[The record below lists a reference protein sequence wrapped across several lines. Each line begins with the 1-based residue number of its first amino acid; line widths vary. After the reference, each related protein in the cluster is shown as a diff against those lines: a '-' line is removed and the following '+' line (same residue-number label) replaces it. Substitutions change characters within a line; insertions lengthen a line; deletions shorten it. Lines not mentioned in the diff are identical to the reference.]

1 MPIVMVLV
9 MVFLSLTIRYCR
21 FFICLAMIVSH
32 KEDTYTQLWATFPL
46 SQKVPY
52 ILHTYTLLFIEGRS
66 VVINLISSSM
76 RLLVGVGFLFM
87 SDSALDRVVALI
99 GLPVFLDS
107 RCPPFSI
114 AFFQFQPMRLPS
126 SRALNST
133 ATLRVFSTLRLKL
146 LLHSNRDC
154 MSSTDTSDTQNR

>member
-46 SQKVPY
+46 SQKASY
-52 ILHTYTLLFIEGRS
+52 ILTPCYMEGRS
-66 VVINLISSSM
+66 VVITLTSSSM

-154 MSSTDTSDTQNR
+154 MSSIDTSDIQNR

>member
-1 MPIVMVLV
+1 MTSANCNGTCHGLPFTYYTL
-9 MVFLSLTIRYCR
+9 LP
-21 FFICLAMIVSH
+21 FFICLAMIVLINMTRIPNYGH
-32 KEDTYTQLWATFPL
+32 PFFV
-46 SQKVPY
+46 QKVLY
-52 ILHTYTLLFIEGRS
+52 ILTPYYIEGRS
-66 VVINLISSSM
+66 VVIALISSSM
-76 RLLVGVGFLFM
+76 RLLVGVGFLFI

-99 GLPVFLDS
+99 GLPVFLDN

-154 MSSTDTSDTQNR
+154 MSSIDTSDTQNR

>member
-1 MPIVMVLV
+1 MTSANCNGNCHGFPFTYYTL
-9 MVFLSLTIRYCR
+9 LP

-32 KEDTYTQLWATFPL
+32 KHDTYTQQLRTPFPL
-46 SQKVPY
+46 SQKVSY
-52 ILHTYTLLFIEGRS
+52 ILTPYYIEGRR
-66 VVINLISSSM
+66 VVITLISSSM

-133 ATLRVFSTLRLKL
+133 ATLRVFSTIRLKL
-146 LLHSNRDC
+146 LLHSNKDC
-154 MSSTDTSDTQNR
+154 MSSIDTSDTQNR

>member
-52 ILHTYTLLFIEGRS
+52 ILHTYTLLFTKVS
-66 VVINLISSSM
+66 HLHIN
-76 RLLVGVGFLFM
+76 R
-87 SDSALDRVVALI
+87 
-99 GLPVFLDS
+99 
-107 RCPPFSI
+107 
-114 AFFQFQPMRLPS
+114 
-126 SRALNST
+126 T
-133 ATLRVFSTLRLKL
+133 
-146 LLHSNRDC
+146 
-154 MSSTDTSDTQNR
+154 

>member
-1 MPIVMVLV
+1 MTSANCNCTCHGLPFTCYTL
-9 MVFLSLTIRYCR
+9 LP
-21 FFICLAMIVSH
+21 FFICLAMTVLINMTRIPNYGHPFLCH
-32 KEDTYTQLWATFPL
+32 KSSIHT
-46 SQKVPY
+46 PY
-52 ILHTYTLLFIEGRS
+52 YIEGRS
-66 VVINLISSSM
+66 VVITLISSSM

-107 RCPPFSI
+107 KCPPFSI

-154 MSSTDTSDTQNR
+154 MSSIDTSDTQNR

>member
-1 MPIVMVLV
+1 MTSANCNGTYHGLPFTYYTL
-9 MVFLSLTIRYCR
+9 LP
-21 FFICLAMIVSH
+21 FFHLFGYDCSH
-32 KEDTYTQLWATFPL
+32 KYDTYTQLRTPSPL

-52 ILHTYTLLFIEGRS
+52 ILTPYYIEGCS
-66 VVINLISSSM
+66 VVITLISSSM

-146 LLHSNRDC
+146 LLHSNKDC
-154 MSSTDTSDTQNR
+154 MSSIDTSDTQNR